1 MYYPRLEPQVQSR
14 LFTEVFGGYN
24 HNLKIFSG
32 EWYDTTN
39 LTSDR
44 FPLFSQREKRGTVL
58 TADAAPSAMLAKDAL
73 MYVNGDSLI
82 YNGQPI
88 TGITLST
95 ASEMLPK
102 HLVSMGAY
110 AVVFPDKKYVNTK
123 DLSDYGSLDASF
135 TTPEDSVVSYAM
147 TRIDGT
153 EYENAVVSDTQ
164 PDEVENGAL
173 WIDTS
178 VTPHSLKQY
187 SAATA
192 MWQSVPTV
200 YVKISHAGIGESFA
214 QYDGV
219 KLSGITGSDENPTL
233 KAQLEAL
240 NTDHVIYARGNDYIV
255 VVGIIDMA
263 FEQTIGTVS
272 VKREAPDVD
281 YVTECDNRL
290 WGCKY
295 GVVNGETVNEI
306 YACALGDFKNWRRYT
321 GISTDSY
328 AVTVGTDGKF
338 TGAITHQGYP
348 LFFKENC
355 LHKIYGAAPASFSV
369 HTTEC
374 RGVQD
379 GSHASLQIVAE
390 VLYYKSRTGVCA
402 YDGALPVEISEQL
415 GGVQYTNA
423 VAGWQESK
431 YYISMKDKAGA
442 WHLFVYDTARRIWM
456 REDNTRSLAFANV
469 RGELLFFDSANRLI
483 SATGKSGTAEA
494 DVSWSATSGIMG
506 YEMVDAKY
514 ISRFNFRVKLGN
526 GATFKLEIEYDS
538 SGTWVNMGEYTGA
551 GVTATAMIPVVPR
564 RCDHLRLRL
573 SGVGDVKMYSMAR
586 ILEQGGDG

>member
-14 LFTEVFGGYN
+14 LFTETFGGYN
-24 HNLKIFSG
+24 HNMKIYSG
-32 EWYDTTN
+32 EWYETKN

-44 FPLFSQREKRGTVL
+44 FPLLSQREKRGVVL
-58 TADAAPSAMLAKDAL
+58 TADAVPSAMLAKDAL
-73 MYVNGDSLI
+73 MYVKGTSLI
-82 YNGQPI
+82 YNGKVV
-88 TGITLST
+88 TGVTLST
-95 ASEMLPK
+95 DSGMLPK
-102 HLVSMGAY
+102 QIVSMGAY

-123 DLSDYGSLDASF
+123 DLNDYGSLDAAF
-135 TTPEDSVVSYAM
+135 TTPADSVVSYTM

-153 EYENAVVSDTQ
+153 EYEDALVSDTQ
-164 PDEVENGAL
+164 PDAVENGAL

-178 VTPHSLKQY
+178 VNPHVLKQY

-200 YVKISHAGIGESFA
+200 YVKISHAGIGASFA

-240 NTDHVIYARGNDYIV
+240 NTDHVIYARGDDYIV

-263 FEQTIGTVS
+263 FEQTTGTVS

-295 GVVNGETVNEI
+295 GVVDGETVNEI

-355 LHKIYGAAPASFSV
+355 LHKIYGSAPSSFSV

-415 GGVQYTNA
+415 GGVQYKNA

-431 YYISMKDKAGA
+431 YYISMEDAAGA

-456 REDNTRSLAFANV
+456 REDNTQARMFANV
-469 RGELLFFDSANRLI
+469 RGDLLFFDSANRLI

-506 YEMVDAKY
+506 YEMIDAKY

-526 GATFKLEIEYDS
+526 AATFKLEIEYDS